1 MGYAIV
7 VCHALKLLI
16 GVGLKNKTEYV
27 DDCNTFYE
35 QGTMLTYIG
44 RTQNWPLSAGGLI
57 IYLGA
62 PSHGVQIA
70 FDGKNVRTRLR
81 YSNSWDSNGWIQL

>member
-1 MGYAIV
+1 MEVADN
-7 VCHALKLLI
+7 LKLLI

-27 DDCNTFYE
+27 DDCDTFYE

-57 IYLGA
+57 IYLGVLHTV
-62 PSHGVQIA
+62 SRLLLM
-70 FDGKNVRTRLR
+70 GKT
-81 YSNSWDSNGWIQL
+81 